1 MLPIFHTRFQKW
13 GCVSPGGFRAWRWGR
28 LSVQVVGFAL
38 WGMSLS
44 WGWGEATGKSV
55 SVGENTQGTTATAV
69 QAPAGK
75 PLTPE
80 ELKRVDVSGGCVT
93 AECHGTMGKKAF
105 LHGPIIYGQCEPC
118 HVAIEKRHEFQEAPK
133 GKDLCLKCHDVERR
147 KAVVHKPFDGDC
159 KACHNPHESDQ
170 RYFVKGGTG
179 SEGCLQPGCHAD
191 FPKDSKF
198 QHTSLEKGGCLVCHT
213 SHQSDHEKLLT
224 SPKDELCFVCH
235 SDVPGQVAAAIDIH
249 DPVKQNN
256 CTGCHS
262 PHGGE
267 TKNLV
272 PADEKAFCR
281 GCHAGVFD
289 RMSNLEFPHGAMMTD
304 ASCANCHEPHTSSYS
319 RLLAGPVE
327 DLCLKCH
334 NKPIEAPKGR
344 TLSNIAQQMKDLP
357 YPHGPVTLK
366 NCVACHRAHGSNFQ
380 SLLNKNLSDKFYASS
395 EEGANVFC
403 FDCHD
408 ERLVNEKQTLRTGF
422 RNGEKNLHAVHV
434 LGSKGRTC
442 RACHHEHGTG
452 QPRLIRINVKY
463 GQWDMPL
470 KFGLSAT
477 GGNCQTPCHSAYR
490 YDRARAFENK
500 KGTNTESRSDSD
512 APKTAESVSV
522 SLKEGQA
529 APALSLSDVK
539 GAGFGLSDSTS
550 PTLLLF
556 LKPTDAF
563 LTRSVDNINQI
574 FVQYP
579 ELKKGLR
586 LWAVL
591 PALTPN
597 PSVELTQ
604 ARAGAGWTVLL
615 DREGKG
621 FPAYHAI
628 ATPKAVL
635 VDTDKRMRL
644 VIPGYDIEMANTI
657 RKALGAMAGLPEIQP
672 APPHLSEA
680 QLTLQ
685 LAKRLRAR
693 GLWESAWAYY
703 EEARKAQELPL
714 DAEVERAEVLLE
726 MKRPD
731 DAIAILR
738 AIQVTPQVEERV
750 IGLLKRAAE
759 IKSGMLGAAKPPAV
773 TR

>member
-1 MLPIFHTRFQKW
+1 
-13 GCVSPGGFRAWRWGR
+13 
-28 LSVQVVGFAL
+28 VGFAGFL
-38 WGMSLS
+38 FFLS
-44 WGWGEATGKSV
+44 ITSTPSAWA
-55 SVGENTQGTTATAV
+55 Q
-69 QAPAGK
+69 PPR

-80 ELKRVDVSGGCVT
+80 ELKLVDVSGGCVT

-105 LHGPIIYGQCEPC
+105 QHGPMLYGQCEPC
-118 HVAIEKRHEFQEAPK
+118 HVAIEKRHVFQEPPQK
-133 GKDLCLKCHDVERR
+133 KDLCLKCHDIERR

-159 KACHNPHESDQ
+159 KTCHNPHESDQ

-179 SEGCLQPGCHAD
+179 SAGCLLSGCHQD
-191 FPKDSKF
+191 FPRNMKF
-198 QHTSLEKGGCLVCHT
+198 QHTSLEEGGCLVCHT
-213 SHQSDHEKLLT
+213 SHQSDNEKLLT
-224 SPKDELCFVCH
+224 IPKDALCFACH
-235 SDVPGQVAAAIDIH
+235 SDIPGQMAAAIDIH
-249 DPVKQNN
+249 DPVKQKN

-272 PADEKAFCR
+272 PADEKAFCKK
-281 GCHAGVFD
+281 CHAGVFD
-289 RMSNLEFPHGAMMTD
+289 RLSNLSFPHGAIMTD
-304 ASCANCHEPHTSSYS
+304 ASCANCHEPHMSSYS

-334 NKPIEAPKGR
+334 NKPLEATKGR
-344 TLSNIAQQMKDLP
+344 MLSNIAKQMAEMR

-366 NCVACHRAHGSNFQ
+366 NCVACHRAHGSDFQ

-408 ERLVNEKQTLRTGF
+408 ERLVNEKQTSRTGF

-452 QPRLIRINVKY
+452 QPRLIRTSVKY

-470 KFGLSAT
+470 KFALSAG

-490 YDRARAFENK
+490 YDRARPYENK
-500 KGTNTESRSDSD
+500 KGVNTEVRSDSEVS
-512 APKTAESVSV
+512 KSVESVSI
-522 SLKEGQA
+522 SLKAGQT
-529 APALSLSDVK
+529 APGLLLSDVK
-539 GAGFGLSDSTS
+539 GAGFDLSGNTS

-556 LKPTDAF
+556 LKPTDVF

-574 FVQYP
+574 FVQDP

-586 LWAVL
+586 LWVVL

-604 ARAGAGWTVLL
+604 SRAGADWTVLL

-635 VDTDKRMRL
+635 VDTDKRVKL

-657 RKALGAMAGLPEIQP
+657 RKTLGAMTGLPEVQP

-693 GLWESAWAYY
+693 GLWESAWMYY
-703 EEARKAQELPL
+703 EEARKTLEFPL
-714 DAEVERAEVLLE
+714 EVEVERAEVLLE

-738 AIQVTPQVEERV
+738 AIQVTPQVEGRV
-750 IGLLKRAAE
+750 VSLLKRAAE
-759 IKSGMLGAAKPPAV
+759 IKSGMRGAAKPPAV

>member
-1 MLPIFHTRFQKW
+1 MLPGDFRFRRKGGTLSEAAPGMGRFW
-13 GCVSPGGFRAWRWGR
+13 MLFFLCVSVFPGVWA
-28 LSVQVVGFAL
+28 Q
-38 WGMSLS
+38 
-44 WGWGEATGKSV
+44 
-55 SVGENTQGTTATAV
+55 TA
-69 QAPAGK
+69 K

-80 ELKRVDVSGGCVT
+80 ELKQTDVSGGCIT
-93 AECHGTMGKKAF
+93 TECHGTMGRKAF
-105 LHGPIIYGQCEPC
+105 RHGPMLYGQCEPC
-118 HVAIEKRHEFQEAPK
+118 HVAIEKRHEFQEMPQK
-133 GKDLCLKCHDVERR
+133 KDLCLKCHDVERR
-147 KAVVHKPFDGDC
+147 KAVVHQPFDGDC
-159 KACHNPHESDQ
+159 KTCHNPHESDQ

-179 SEGCLQPGCHAD
+179 SAGCLTSGCHAD
-191 FPKDSKF
+191 FPKDQKF

-224 SPKDELCFVCH
+224 APREELCFVCH
-235 SDVPGQVAAAIDIH
+235 LDVPEQVAAAIDIH
-249 DPVKQNN
+249 DPVKQKN
-256 CTGCHS
+256 CTACHS

-272 PADEKAFCR
+272 PADEKAFCQ
-281 GCHAGVFD
+281 GCHSGVFD
-289 RMSNLEFPHGAMMTD
+289 RMVNLNFPHGAILTD
-304 ASCANCHEPHTSSYS
+304 ASCANCHEAHTSSYS
-319 RLLAGPVE
+319 RLLAGLVE
-327 DLCLKCH
+327 ALCLKCH
-334 NKPIEAPKGR
+334 NKPVEATNGR
-344 TLSNIAQQMKDLP
+344 MLSNIAKQMAELP
-357 YPHGPVTLK
+357 YSHGPVTMQ
-366 NCVACHRAHGSNFQ
+366 NCAACHRAHGSDFQ

-408 ERLVNEKQTLRTGF
+408 ERLVNEKQTTRTDF
-422 RNGEKNLHAVHV
+422 RNGERNLHAVHV
-434 LGSKGRTC
+434 LGEKGRTC
-442 RACHHEHGTG
+442 RACHHEHGTS
-452 QPRLIRINVKY
+452 QPRLIRAGVKY

-470 KFGLSAT
+470 KFDPSAT

-500 KGTNTESRSDSD
+500 KGSNTEARRVSETPR
-512 APKTAESVSV
+512 TAEAISV

-529 APALSLSDVK
+529 APVLALFDAR
-539 GAGFGLSDSTS
+539 GAEFDLVTDTS

-563 LTRSVDNINQI
+563 LTRSVDNINRI

-579 ELKKGLR
+579 DLKKDLR
-586 LWAVL
+586 LWAIL

-604 ARAGAGWTVLL
+604 ARVGAGWTVLL

-635 VDTDKRMRL
+635 VDAGKRVRL

-657 RKALGAMAGLPEIQP
+657 RKALGKLAGMPETLPS
-672 APPHLSEA
+672 PPHLTDA

-685 LAKRLRAR
+685 LARRLRAR
-693 GLWESAWAYY
+693 GLWESAWVHY
-703 EEARKAQELPL
+703 EEVRQAQSLPL
-714 DAEVERAEVLLE
+714 EAEIERAGILLE

-731 DAIAILR
+731 EAIAILR
-738 AIQVTPQVEERV
+738 AIQVTPQVEGQV

-759 IKSGMLGAAKPPAV
+759 IKSGMTGAAKPPAV